1 MKKILVFLFIL
12 VFGLGGLNA
21 SDYRDAKLENMKVEF
36 IKQVY
41 RDLIKDLRWRDSD
54 FYSPELL
61 FLEKL
66 YLLADGW
73 LDYSVIMQGQD
84 IPTTTPDKDIKV
96 TQLKN
101 GNVRASFYSDSVI
114 VDFNIICTSNLEKG
128 NGWGDDDKCFID
140 DIFEYDSE
148 TKKFKSLKNFYINSI
163 KNNKDVN
170 KFLNTF
176 KFAK

>member
-1 MKKILVFLFIL
+1 MKKILIFLFAL
-12 VFGLGGLNA
+12 VFGFGSLNA
-21 SDYRDAKLENMKVEF
+21 SDYRDAKPENMKVEF

-41 RDLIKDLRWRDSD
+41 RDLIKNFHWRDAD

-61 FLEKL
+61 FLKEL
-66 YLLADGW
+66 YFVTEGW
-73 LDYSVIMQGQD
+73 LDYSIIMQGQD

-101 GNVRASFYSDSVI
+101 GNVRASFYAGNAI
-114 VDFNIICTSNLEKG
+114 VDFNIICASNLEKG
-128 NGWGDDDKCFID
+128 NGWGDNDRCFID

-176 KFAK
+176 KFAN